1 MQSPCLTSLPTWW
14 LSPLLLLPCPR
25 CDSPHLVSPRAA
37 DFAAPNP
44 RVHVYPCV
52 CARFCA
58 HARACTDS
66 RATPLFPT
74 HVHVHVRV
82 RVRVRVRACACV
94 CVRVRLPCVHRRMR
108 RASHG
113 IHTSPS
119 EVTANL
125 DPEAVDHIFLHLA
138 RRAVQPQPRG
148 STESTCQGTSTACG
162 FCTTSP
168 VETPCIFGHS
178 LLPLV
183 TTWIGDNISLAPW
196 HAWHIF
202 HLTRDIC
209 FIPWHAWHIVE
220 LFMLESPEM

>member
-1 MQSPCLTSLPTWW
+1 MVGTWKRGAVPPKSTARAVSLAISLP
-14 LSPLLLLPCPR
+14 LLSQPSGSPLSCCCPAPAAIRPIWSLLGL
-25 CDSPHLVSPRAA
+25 LASPRRT
-37 DFAAPNP
+37 P
-44 RVHVYPCV
+44 RAHVYSCV

-113 IHTSPS
+113 IHTSHS

-168 VETPCIFGHS
+168 VETLCIFGHS
-178 LLPLV
+178 LV
-183 TTWIGDNISLAPW
+183 STCDDMDWRQHQFRTVARLAR
-196 HAWHIF
+196 HSSYA
-202 HLTRDIC
+202 
-209 FIPWHAWHIVE
+209 
-220 LFMLESPEM
+220 